1 MKAAPSDLWN
11 RAVQAL
17 RTAKLLLALDPDAA
31 ASRAYYTAFYAVS
44 ALFALEGK
52 TFIKHAAVESA
63 VHRDLVKAGRW
74 PVERGKEY
82 SFLFELRS
90 TGDYG
95 GAEHVS
101 NEEAAEALQAA
112 RRILQAVHDASPQ
125 DFPQP
130 DDTSL

>member
-1 MKAAPSDLWN
+1 MKAAPSDLWA
-11 RAVQAL
+11 RALRAL
-17 RTAKLLLALDPDAA
+17 RTALLTLPPDPDATS
-31 ASRAYYTAFYAVS
+31 SRAYYAAFYAVS

-52 TFIKHAAVESA
+52 TFTKHAAVESA
-63 VHRDLVKAGRW
+63 VHRDLVKTGRW

-101 NEEAAEALQAA
+101 DEEAREALEAA

-125 DFPQP
+125 DFPKP
-130 DDTSL
+130 DDAPL